1 MGKIRSASASGGG
14 FQTAINGLQKVGSYY
29 SEVEERVV
37 YADFRELFQGQFI
50 GGTTAGPLDWRARFL
65 MESAVMVSF
74 ALFCALAPSVNI
86 QGVMTAFE
94 IVSPAGMHTWR
105 SHS

>member
-1 MGKIRSASASGGG
+1 
-14 FQTAINGLQKVGSYY
+14 
-29 SEVEERVV
+29 
-37 YADFRELFQGQFI
+37 
-50 GGTTAGPLDWRARFL
+50 